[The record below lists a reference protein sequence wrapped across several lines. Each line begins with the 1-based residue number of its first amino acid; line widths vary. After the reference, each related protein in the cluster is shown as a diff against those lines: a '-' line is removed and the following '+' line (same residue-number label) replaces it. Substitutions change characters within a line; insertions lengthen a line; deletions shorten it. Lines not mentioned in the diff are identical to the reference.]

1 MAAAMA
7 EETACPTTKE
17 VNSGQEN
24 LATSNFY
31 IFFGKSWKIKL
42 PRILVGNQP
51 LLVLDVQ
58 QATSHR
64 EQPSRGTEDMPQKE
78 RDAIMQQ
85 PPGFK
90 NPRHPQL
97 ENYAVS
103 YMRDASLDV

>member
-1 MAAAMA
+1 M
-7 EETACPTTKE
+7 
-17 VNSGQEN
+17 EN
-24 LATSNFY
+24 QTSTD
-31 IFFGKSWKIKL
+31 FG
-42 PRILVGNQP
+42 RNQP

-90 NPRHPQL
+90 NP
-97 ENYAVS
+97 
-103 YMRDASLDV
+103 

>member
-1 MAAAMA
+1 M
-7 EETACPTTKE
+7 
-17 VNSGQEN
+17 EN
-24 LATSNFY
+24 QTSTD
-31 IFFGKSWKIKL
+31 FG
-42 PRILVGNQP
+42 RNQP

-85 PPGFK
+85 PPGCK
-90 NPRHPQL
+90 NPRHLQL

-103 YMRDASLDV
+103 YM